1 MSDSRPVSDTSTDI
15 SLAELVMRAIHLI
28 RMVRREWRLLVLPT
42 GIALLGGILAAVNS
56 SSDFSAS
63 RRLLSYRGASS
74 QQLALPG
81 LAVRPQGPSG
91 SDMLISAALYP
102 DVIKTF
108 DYRRAVAER
117 PIAFGDARAKMSPI
131 EYFRRFNQPS
141 AVARIRQFIL
151 GLPGRLLTAVNS
163 RDPLSAHAVPQTK
176 TSVADTE
183 SPLSIDPS
191 YRVEVDAVGSRIKV
205 EEDNNGVISISASM
219 PDSVAAADLARVAS
233 EELTRT
239 IISFEVKKAED
250 QLRYLNVQL
259 IESKQRYDAAQQAL
273 ARFADRNRIL
283 TSAIAQIERQRL
295 ERDADLAF
303 ETYQQFA
310 KEREQARIRLNSE
323 TPVFGVLEDVTIP
336 TARKSAGRGRKIVFA
351 LFLGLAAGLLRLAWR
366 HLLSNGKLEALA
378 AASR

>member
-15 SLAELVMRAIHLI
+15 SLAELVMRAMHLI
-28 RMVRREWRLLVLPT
+28 RMVRREWRLLVLPA
-42 GIALLGGILAAVNS
+42 GIALLGGILAALNS

-81 LAVRPQGPSG
+81 LAARLQAPSG

-108 DYRRAVAER
+108 EYRRAVAER
-117 PIAFGDARAKMSPI
+117 PIAFGDAGAKMSPI

-141 AVARIRQFIL
+141 AVARVRQFTF
-151 GLPGRLLTAVNS
+151 GLPGRLLTAMNS
-163 RDPLSAHAVPQTK
+163 RDTLSAHAVPQTE
-176 TSVADTE
+176 TSGADTE
-183 SPLSIDPS
+183 SPLLIDPS
-191 YRVEVDAVGSRIKV
+191 YRGEVDAVGSRIRV
-205 EEDNNGVISISASM
+205 EQDNNGVISISASM

-250 QLRYLNVQL
+250 QLRYLNAQL
-259 IESKQRYDAAQQAL
+259 DESKQRYDAAQQAL

-283 TSAIAQIERQRL
+283 TSATAQIERRRL

-323 TPVFGVLEDVTIP
+323 TPVFGVLEDAAIP

-351 LFLGLAAGLLRLAWR
+351 LFLGLVAGLLRFAWR
-366 HLLSNGKLEALA
+366 HLISNGRLEMLA
-378 AASR
+378 EASR